1 MDRWCR
7 RLRCPTVAALSG
19 IGVAA
24 LHSKVAVQLVD
35 EIETTAGVISK
46 LEECDADS
54 PVGIQEN
61 RSQDVEWCSLAYNYR
76 G

>member
-1 MDRWCR
+1 
-7 RLRCPTVAALSG
+7 
-19 IGVAA
+19 VAA